1 MRKPSYAANL
11 FEDPCRAASLQRRAA
26 LFTLAS
32 LMGSIGYSYAETF
45 RTPDLPLTCEL
56 TIQLSPTTVSV
67 ASRISG
73 PSVSD
78 GSYSMK
84 VLKQDTAGRSETK
97 QSGVVSTNA
106 VGEASVVPPVVSL
119 RRRGWV
125 EAELQVRF
133 GDQTATCEARFKR

>member
-1 MRKPSYAANL
+1 MPKSSHVANL
-11 FEDPCRAASLQRRAA
+11 FGAACHLAGLQRRVS
-26 LFTLAS
+26 LVVLVS
-32 LMGSIGYSYAETF
+32 LMGSVGYSYGETF

-56 TIQLSPTTVSV
+56 TIQLAPTTVSV

-97 QSGVVSTNA
+97 QSGAVSTNA
-106 VGEASVVPPVVSL
+106 VGEASLVPPVFSL
-119 RRRGWV
+119 RRKGWV

>member
-1 MRKPSYAANL
+1 MLKPSHVANL
-11 FEDPCRAASLQRRAA
+11 FEDACHLAGLQGWV
-26 LFTLAS
+26 TLVVLVS
-32 LMGSIGYSYAETF
+32 LMGSVGYSYGETF

-56 TIQLSPTTVSV
+56 TIQLAPTTVSV
-67 ASRISG
+67 VSRISG

-97 QSGVVSTNA
+97 QSGAVSTNA
-106 VGEASVVPPVVSL
+106 VGEASLVPPVVSL
-119 RRRGWV
+119 RRKGWV

-133 GDQTATCEARFKR
+133 GDQTATCEAMFKR